1 MKRTTFDIMIPR
13 LSDEIID
20 CQITRWHKDVGEFVR
35 EGDVLVEL
43 ETEKT
48 TIEIES
54 PASGILEGIYVFEGE
69 EVIENER
76 IGVINTID
84 DIEDEDSN
92 DSLDDDEV
100 EIFDEDDDEVFDE
113 DEEEDQTY
121 DDDSEDS
128 DDYDEA
134 NIGEPEY
141 IAKPDREKFK
151 ME

>member
-1 MKRTTFDIMIPR
+1 MKKTTFDIMIPK

-20 CQITRWHKDVGEFVR
+20 CQITLWHKDVGEFVR

-54 PASGILEGIYVFEGE
+54 PASGVLEGIYVFEGE

-76 IGVINTID
+76 VGVINTVD
-84 DIEDEDSN
+84 DIEDED
-92 DSLDDDEV
+92 DTLDDDEV
-100 EIFDEDDDEVFDE
+100 EIFDEDDEELDE
-113 DEEEDQTY
+113 DEEEDRIY
-121 DDDSEDS
+121 DDDMENA
-128 DDYDEA
+128 DDFDEA
-134 NIGEPEY
+134 YAEEPEI
-141 IAKPDREKFK
+141 IAKPDKEIFK

>member
-1 MKRTTFDIMIPR
+1 MKKTTFDIMIPR

-20 CQITRWHKDVGEFVR
+20 CQITRWLKDVGEFVR

-69 EVIENER
+69 EVIEAER
-76 IGVINTID
+76 IGVINTVD
-84 DIEDEDSN
+84 EIEDED
-92 DSLDDDEV
+92 DTL
-100 EIFDEDDDEVFDE
+100 DEDEEEELFDE
-113 DEEEDQTY
+113 DEEELDEDEEEGSIY
-121 DDDSEDS
+121 DDDLDNN
-128 DDYDEA
+128 DDYNDA
-134 NIGEPEY
+134 NVGEPEY
-141 IAKPDREKFK
+141 IAKPDREIYK